1 MSNTI
6 LTISIISDKIQK
18 SNPHVTKNIFTFP
31 CFLCNI
37 IVTYGKEGKTMTQD
51 IGKRIAQIRRDR
63 GYNQEQL
70 AEMARISR
78 VTLARYETGVIE
90 PGAFA
95 LSRLADALG
104 VSTDEILCRT
114 EKLPPFIGMV
124 KDAVP
129 IIGDVACGTPIMAE
143 QNIDG
148 YTHLP
153 DGVNADFA
161 LRCKGDSMTPTFLPG
176 DYVLIRQQPEV
187 EQGQIAA
194 VGIEDEATLKRFY
207 RKDDKIILIS
217 DNHTYSPLIYPV
229 GSEVRIYG
237 LAVGCVRT
245 L

>member
-1 MSNTI
+1 MQN
-6 LTISIISDKIQK
+6 
-18 SNPHVTKNIFTFP
+18 N
-31 CFLCNI
+31 
-37 IVTYGKEGKTMTQD
+37 
-51 IGKRIAQIRRDR
+51 IGKRIAELRRER
-63 GYNQEQL
+63 GLNQEEL
-70 AEMARISR
+70 AELAMLHR
-78 VTLARYETGVIE
+78 VTVAKYETGQVE
-90 PGAFA
+90 PGASA
-95 LSRLADALG
+95 ISRIADALG
-104 VSTDEILCRT
+104 VSADIILCRS
-114 EKLPPFIGMV
+114 EKVPPFLHMV

-129 IIGDVACGTPIMAE
+129 IIGNVACGSPIMAE

-148 YTHLP
+148 YTQLP